1 MYGNGMT
8 MRSWNGYFLMPKKAC
23 LQRGM
28 LDAISLMKSGLAPV
42 AALDMGMTNKTF
54 DPYEQ
59 TLVRDVIAAR
69 IPAGTSAGEIF
80 AG

>member
-1 MYGNGMT
+1 
-8 MRSWNGYFLMPKKAC
+8 
-23 LQRGM
+23 M
-28 LDAISLMKSGLAPV
+28 LDAISLMESGLTPV